1 MQAIALLRRQFNGDV
16 LQQVPAE
23 DIVNLQSVD
32 RLPVILAGLVS
43 LVGIV
48 TVGNV
53 LRLSVLQRRRE
64 LALLKT
70 IGFQRSQVAVTVATQ
85 AVMFSAVAL
94 VLGLPIGIGLGR
106 WAWSLVTAS
115 LGSAS
120 PAQFPVS
127 LLALIV
133 PVTLAVSLCAAAG
146 PGWSAAQVA
155 PATTIRRD

>member
-1 MQAIALLRRQFNGDV
+1 LLRRQFGGDV

-70 IGFQRSQVAVTVATQ
+70 IGFRRGQVAVTVATQ
-85 AVMFSAVAL
+85 AIMFSAVAL
-94 VLGLPIGIGLGR
+94 VLGLAIGIGLGR
-106 WAWSLVTAS
+106 LAWSLVTAS

-120 PAQFPVS
+120 PAQLPVS

-133 PVTLAVSLCAAAG
+133 PVTLTASLCAAAG
-146 PGWSAAQVA
+146 PGWSATKVA